1 MKPEKKVKIL
11 AAIPVRVVCFL
22 ALVGLAVGYVLW
34 RGEKKDELAT
44 LILDFG
50 LLLSLIAAILYPL
63 FSSS

>member
-1 MKPEKKVKIL
+1 MKPEKKVKMP
-11 AAIPVRVVCFL
+11 AAIPVRVVFFL

-34 RGEKKDELAT
+34 RGDKKDELAT